1 MAYMTQ
7 QKLQVVL
14 KGKIPM
20 EHGFDISTNGV
31 MVLPEVEEDTNQGWA
46 QNWTRRE
53 ILVQTATLV
62 TEGAIEDE
70 TD

>member
-1 MAYMTQ
+1 M
-7 QKLQVVL
+7 K
-14 KGKIPM
+14 
-20 EHGFDISTNGV
+20 HGFDISANGV
-31 MVLPEVEEDTNQGWA
+31 MVLPKVEEDTNQRWA
-46 QNWTRRE
+46 QNWTRKE